1 VSPHSPLPL
10 PFALAPFAVGDA
22 LRAGVGA
29 GRVRGADLHRPFWG
43 VRAPTPP
50 TDVAA
55 LARSYLERAH
65 PSVFFSHVTAARLW
79 GIRLPWRL
87 MTDDTLDVGVPSPK
101 RAQAA
106 RGIRGH
112 KLRLGI
118 GDLEMLGDIPVTS
131 APRTWFDIAPLL
143 SDEELLAAGDSLLW
157 ESGPLTTPVALATG
171 LSRHRGAAVRRIAP
185 HLSSR
190 ADSAPESAFRWRFTL
205 AGLPEA
211 VANLQL
217 FDTAGNRVARPDLAF
232 PDFREAFDY
241 EGDHHRTDPTQ
252 WQRDIQRVRR
262 LEAIDWH
269 LTRGAAGDLRDSR
282 ELIGQIAANL
292 RAKGWKG

>member
-1 VSPHSPLPL
+1 M
-10 PFALAPFAVGDA
+10 
-22 LRAGVGA
+22 GA

-55 LARSYLERAH
+55 LTRSYLERAH
-65 PSVFFSHVTAARLW
+65 P
-79 GIRLPWRL
+79 
-87 MTDDTLDVGVPSPK
+87 TLDVGVPSPK
-101 RAQAA
+101 RAQVA

-112 KLRLGI
+112 KLRLRI

-143 SDEELLAAGDSLLW
+143 S
-157 ESGPLTTPVALATG
+157 V
-171 LSRHRGAAVRRIAP
+171 
-185 HLSSR
+185 
-190 ADSAPESAFRWRFTL
+190 
-205 AGLPEA
+205 
-211 VANLQL
+211 
-217 FDTAGNRVARPDLAF
+217 
-232 PDFREAFDY
+232 DY